1 MCLYKVLRE
10 SLQCDVWGVY
20 EILRVVLGIRTIMD
34 FILNIFRAMDSK
46 YVFEHFRNVRMK

>member
-20 EILRVVLGIRTIMD
+20 EILRVVLGISTIMD
-34 FILNIFRAMDSK
+34 FILNIIRAMDSK